1 MPRTRSLAWSELKI
15 GIAAVVALLLAV
27 AMIVAVGGEGG
38 YWWQRYP
45 LKARFDNIQGL
56 KAGAVVRLSGKEIGA
71 VKDVAFTNGPQVE
84 VSFEV
89 RKDVRALI
97 TSASVAKIGSLS
109 LLGEPIIDITAGQGG
124 TPLADWQ
131 YVEASQSLGPLDEIS
146 TKASSS
152 MEKVNKLLD
161 QIQSGQGTVG
171 KLMTDDAVYRE
182 LEAFIASANSL
193 TTSINAGQGTL
204 GGLVKDPAAYN
215 SLKASLDNLQTMTA
229 RINSGQGALGR
240 FLNDE
245 AMGQSMANTMG
256 NAEQISA
263 KLKAGEG
270 TLGKLMTDQQ
280 LFDRMNAMTSKLDQV
295 IAGLQAGEGTA
306 GQLLRDKKL
315 YENMNGA
322 MAEIQGLIAA
332 IKADPKKYL
341 RVNVS
346 IF

>member
-15 GIAAVVALLLAV
+15 GIAFVVAVLLLV
-27 AMIVAVGGEGG
+27 VMVLAVGGEGG

-45 LKARFDNIQGL
+45 LKTRFDNIQGL
-56 KAGAVVRLSGKEIGA
+56 KPGAVVRLSGKEIGA
-71 VKDVAFTNGPQVE
+71 VTDVAFTSGPQVE
-84 VSFEV
+84 VAFEV
-89 RKDVRALI
+89 KKDIRPLI
-97 TSASVAKIGSLS
+97 TTRSVAKIGSLG
-109 LLGEPIIDITAGQGG
+109 LLGEPIVDITSGPGG
-124 TPLADWQ
+124 TPLGDWQ
-131 YVEASQSLGPLDEIS
+131 YVPASQSLGPLDEIS
-146 TKASSS
+146 TRAATS
-152 MEKVNKLLD
+152 MDKVNQLLD
-161 QIQSGQGTVG
+161 QLQSGKGTVG
-171 KLMTDDAVYRE
+171 KLMTDDALYTE
-182 LEAFIASANSL
+182 LEAFVASAGAL
-193 TTSINAGQGTL
+193 TNSINAGKGTL

-245 AMGQSMANTMG
+245 AMGKSMANTMT

-270 TLGKLMTDQQ
+270 TIGKLMTDQQ
-280 LFDRMNAMTSKLDQV
+280 LFDRMNAMTAKVDQV
-295 IAGLQAGEGTA
+295 VAGLQSGEGTA
-306 GQLLRDKKL
+306 GQLLKDKKL
-315 YENMNGA
+315 YENMSST

-341 RVNVS
+341 NVRIS